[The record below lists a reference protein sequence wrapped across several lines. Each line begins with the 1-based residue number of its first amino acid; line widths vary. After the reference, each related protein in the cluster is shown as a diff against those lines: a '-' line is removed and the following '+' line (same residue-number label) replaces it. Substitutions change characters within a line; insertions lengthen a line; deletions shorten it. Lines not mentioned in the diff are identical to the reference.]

1 MSETDP
7 TDAGKESGKK
17 GSPLLD
23 DWRKTIMLSNGRK
36 LVLSVVEM
44 KELGMWHC
52 DEKKH
57 YRCKCKKLQ
66 KYGVAETRSEYYLK
80 PKSKRIVFE

>member
-1 MSETDP
+1 MSETVQR
-7 TDAGKESGKK
+7 DAKERSGKK

-23 DWRKTIMLSNGRK
+23 DWRRTIVLPNGRK
-36 LVLSVVEM
+36 LTLSVVEM

-52 DEKKH
+52 DEKRH
-57 YRCKCKKLQ
+57 THCKCKKLR

-80 PKSKRIVFE
+80 PKSTRIVFE

>member
-1 MSETDP
+1 MSET
-7 TDAGKESGKK
+7 ASQNASEGSGKK

-23 DWRKTIMLSNGRK
+23 DWRKTITLRNGRK
-36 LVLSVVEM
+36 LTLSVVEM

-57 YRCKCKKLQ
+57 CRCKCKKLR
-66 KYGVAETRSEYYLK
+66 KYGVAETESEYYLK

>member
-1 MSETDP
+1 MSEAVIPDSE
-7 TDAGKESGKK
+7 KRSGKK

-23 DWRKTIMLSNGRK
+23 DWRKTITLPNGKK
-36 LVLSVVEM
+36 LTLSVVEM

-52 DEKKH
+52 DEKTH
-57 YRCKCKKLQ
+57 YRCKCKKLR
-66 KYGVAETRSEYYLK
+66 KYGVAEVESEYYLK